1 MKQYKN
7 EWLIALLGGLLF
19 IPFLGNV
26 SLFDWDEIN
35 FAESARE
42 MLITGDYFK
51 VQINFKTF
59 WEKPPFFF
67 WMQVICMKIFGVN
80 EFAARLPNA
89 LVGII
94 TLVVIYRIGKK
105 LVSEQFGFI
114 WVLTYVGSFLPH
126 FYFRSGIIDP
136 TFNLFIFLSI
146 YFWARQTEARKQ
158 GWSGNDIYFA
168 GFFGGMATLTK
179 GPVGVLI
186 VGLAVVVYWMYQRQ
200 WKAIAIVDI
209 LKYAAV
215 VFVVSF
221 AWFGVEFV
229 KNGPYFLQEFIV
241 YQIRLFQTQDAGH
254 GGPFYYHAIVLFL
267 GCFPVSIFAIQGLFR
282 KTENEVLKHYLVWIK
297 ISFWVVLVLF
307 SIVNTKIV
315 HYSSFCYF
323 PLTFIGAWIIQ
334 EQLKKGEAYSKKW
347 VGFLFTLIGGVLA
360 AVFILLPLAMAH
372 KAQWM
377 KISFILDIRQNDPF
391 TWSNLQAPVQW
402 QGYEWIAGITL
413 YAGLLLFGL
422 YAKKNAFRA
431 IVFLFV
437 GVLISIELVLP
448 LVVPRVEE
456 ISQKEAI
463 DFYKSIAKEDK
474 YVYVHGY
481 KSYAHYF
488 YANMQP
494 EANPFAEDLN
504 WLLNGE
510 IDKTVYIVTKV
521 ATDADNE
528 IKGHPNLERIGG
540 EYGFIF
546 YRRFPQTKKTTD
558 GLAESWYPE
567 RR

>member
-1 MKQYKN
+1 MIRYKN
-7 EWLIALLGGLLF
+7 EMLIALLGALLF

-26 SLFDWDEIN
+26 GLFDWDEIN

-67 WMQVICMKIFGVN
+67 WMQALSMKIFGVN
-80 EFAARLPNA
+80 EFAARFPNA
-89 LVGII
+89 IIGII

-105 LVSEQFGFI
+105 VVNEQFGFL
-114 WVLTYVGSFLPH
+114 WVLAYTGSFLPH

-146 YFWARQTEARKQ
+146 YFWAKHTEARNH
-158 GWSGNDIYFA
+158 GWSANDIYLA

-186 VGLAVVVYWMYQRQ
+186 VGLTVLLYWIYQRQ
-200 WKAIAIVDI
+200 WKAVNFLDI

-229 KNGPYFLQEFIV
+229 KNGPYFMQEFII

-254 GGPFYYHAIVLFL
+254 GGPFYYHAVVLFL
-267 GCFPVSIFAIQGLFR
+267 GCFPVSIFAIQGLLR
-282 KTENEVLKHYLVWIK
+282 KTEDQVLRHYLLWIK
-297 ISFWVVLVLF
+297 TSFWVVLILF

-323 PLTFIGAWIIQ
+323 PITFIGAWIMQ
-334 EQLKKGEAYSKKW
+334 EQLKRGEAYGKKW
-347 VGFLFTLIGGVLA
+347 VGFMVTFLGGLLA
-360 AVFILLPLAMAH
+360 AVFVLLPIVMAH
-372 KAQWM
+372 KELWLNL
-377 KISFILDIRQNDPF
+377 SFIQEIRMNDPF
-391 TWSNLQAPVQW
+391 TWSNLQAPVRW
-402 QGYEWIAGITL
+402 TGYEWIAGVAL
-413 YAGLLLFGL
+413 YAGLLAFGY
-422 YAKKNAFRA
+422 YAKRNVYRA
-431 IVFLFV
+431 ILALFI
-437 GVLISIELVLP
+437 GTLATIELVLP

-456 ISQKEAI
+456 ISQKEAV

-488 YANMQP
+488 YADVQP
-494 EANPFAEDLN
+494 TANPFAEDLN

-521 ATDADNE
+521 GSDADNE
-528 IKGHPNLERIGG
+528 LKGHPNLQRIGG

-546 YRRFPQTKKTTD
+546 YRRLPHTKKTTD
-558 GLAESWYPE
+558 GLAESWHPE

>member
-7 EWLIALLGGLLF
+7 EWLIALLGALLF

-26 SLFDWDEIN
+26 GLFDWDEIN

-42 MLITGDYFK
+42 MIITGDYFK

-67 WMQVICMKIFGVN
+67 WMQVICMKIFGIN

-89 LVGII
+89 LIGIV

-105 LVSEQFGFI
+105 LVNEQFGFI

-146 YFWARQTEARKQ
+146 YYWAKQTGARQKGESSHA
-158 GWSGNDIYFA
+158 IYWA

-186 VGLAVVVYWMYQRQ
+186 VGLVVLLVWIFERR
-200 WKAIAIVDI
+200 WKAIEVVDI

-215 VFVVSF
+215 VLVVSF

-229 KNGPYFLQEFIV
+229 KNGPYFMQEFIV

-254 GGPFYYHAIVLFL
+254 GGPFYYHALVLFL
-267 GCFPVSIFAIQGLFR
+267 GCFPVSIFAIQGLL
-282 KTENEVLKHYLVWIK
+282 KKSDDEVLRHYLLWIK
-297 ISFWVVLVLF
+297 TSFWVVLILF

-323 PLTFIGAWIIQ
+323 PITFIGAWVIQ

-347 VGFLFTLIGGVLA
+347 IGLVFTFIGGILA
-360 AVFILLPLAMAH
+360 AVFILLPLAMSH
-372 KAQWM
+372 KELWM
-377 KISFILDIRQNDPF
+377 NSSFLQDLRAKDPF

-402 QGYEWIAGITL
+402 KGYEWIGGISL
-413 YAGLLLFGL
+413 YAGLLLFSI
-422 YAKKNAFRA
+422 YAKRNAFRA
-431 IVFLFV
+431 ILALFV
-437 GVLISIELVLP
+437 GALITIELVLP

-474 YVYVHGY
+474 YVFVVGY

-494 EANPFAEDLN
+494 QTNPRANDFDWLIGGDIDKPVYFITKVGTDESN
-504 WLLNGE
+504 WL
-510 IDKTVYIVTKV
+510 K
-521 ATDADNE
+521 DN
-528 IKGHPNLERIGG
+528 PNLERIGG
-540 EYGFIF
+540 QYGFIF
-546 YRRFPQTKKTTD
+546 YRRLPHTKKTTD